1 MNRIIN
7 IYTKVAAAVLAVTL
21 AAGCVF
27 EKDNPVNDAQLKS
40 FMVQLGVTTDRG
52 MTTTKASVEELEGI
66 DGQGI
71 ENTIKT
77 LRVYAYT
84 GAQGSEKLCGYL
96 YVKDVQGANSTT
108 PKAYMMDIR
117 LPYSQMDGKHNI
129 IFKAV
134 ANAEAMMYPTAD
146 GSKRASEILNITE
159 LGRDGTGAFAFP
171 GNLAFDTFDD
181 ILYDIPNQDFNATNG
196 TVLGMPMYCV
206 TGPIE
211 IDLSQT
217 MTNSSA
223 LNAND
228 HLGHTP
234 VKSVDINLTRSLAKI
249 EVYAAEAA
257 AKTASDQTTSVK
269 ITKVSLANI
278 PTSGNLF
285 NAPEEKDEL
294 DYGTGYTPVVTGD
307 IAVKHK
313 VNENSP
319 EDIKTSGYYTKVMDA
334 YYLAENNKGDEATYD
349 YGAIDYTTG
358 TGDAATKAT
367 VLKIDYN
374 VGGTDKT
381 GYVKMPQ
388 IKRNTWY
395 KVLARITANGQMTL
409 TLKVLPWTDTE
420 PQIIDFADNVSLN
433 GDITWSGNGTYAG
446 STFTYGSTNANAE
459 ATCGFIMDAPKG
471 GTWYATLTGGDINSF
486 VLETT
491 VGETTTT
498 GTTVSGPIVPGQQI
512 AVKVRTTA
520 SNYLAGTKTVNL
532 QITAKTADNRTL
544 VVRHGTGAAAQDAY
558 FTIVQPQN

>member
-27 EKDNPVNDAQLKS
+27 EKEGPVNDAQLKS

-52 MTTTKASVEELEGI
+52 MTATKASIEELAGI

-96 YVKDVQGANSTT
+96 YVKDVQGADSTT

-134 ANAEAMMYPTAD
+134 ANAEAMMYPTVD

-159 LGRDGTGAFAFP
+159 LGRDGTGAFVFT

-181 ILYDIPNQDFNATNG
+181 ILYDIPNQDFTATDG
-196 TVLGMPMYCV
+196 TELGMPMYCV
-206 TGPIE
+206 TEPIE

-234 VKSVDINLTRSLAKI
+234 VKSVEINLTRSLAKI

-257 AKTASDQTTSVK
+257 AETSSDQTTSVK
-269 ITKVSLANI
+269 ITEVSLANI

-285 NAPEEKDEL
+285 NAPEENDEL
-294 DYGTGYTPVVTGD
+294 DYGTGGYTQVVKNDVGLDVT
-307 IAVKHK
+307 KK
-313 VNENSP
+313 VDETSDA
-319 EDIKTSGYYTKVMDA
+319 DIKNSDNYTQVMNA
-334 YYLAENNKGDEATYD
+334 YYLAENNKGVDGIFSYGKFNTDEELK
-349 YGAIDYTTG
+349 
-358 TGDAATKAT
+358 TKANGAT
-367 VLKIDYN
+367 ALKIKYK
-374 VGGTDKT
+374 VGSEVKD
-381 GYVKMPQ
+381 GYVIMPP
-388 IKRNTWY
+388 IERNTWY
-395 KVLARITANGQMTL
+395 KVLARITANGEIAL
-409 TLKVLPWTDTE
+409 T
-420 PQIIDFADNVSLN
+420 FAIQS
-433 GDITWSGNGTYAG
+433 W
-446 STFTYGSTNANAE
+446 
-459 ATCGFIMDAPKG
+459 
-471 GTWYATLTGGDINSF
+471 
-486 VLETT
+486 
-491 VGETTTT
+491 
-498 GTTVSGPIVPGQQI
+498 
-512 AVKVRTTA
+512 VKVD
-520 SNYLAGTKTVNL
+520 NKINVNDY
-532 QITAKTADNRTL
+532 IKK
-544 VVRHGTGAAAQDAY
+544 
-558 FTIVQPQN
+558 

>member
-27 EKDNPVNDAQLKS
+27 EKEGPVNDAQLKS

-66 DGQGI
+66 YGQGI

-96 YVKDVQGANSTT
+96 YVKDVQGADSTT

-159 LGRDGTGAFAFP
+159 LGRDGTGAFVFT

-181 ILYDIPNQDFNATNG
+181 ILYDIPNQGFTATDG

-206 TGPIE
+206 TEPHE

-257 AKTASDQTTSVK
+257 DTTSRQTTSVK
-269 ITKVSLANI
+269 ITEVSLANI

-285 NAPEEKDEL
+285 NAPEENAEL
-294 DYGTGYTPVVTGD
+294 GYGTGGYTQVVKNDVGLDVT
-307 IAVKHK
+307 KK
-313 VNENSP
+313 VDETSDA
-319 EDIKTSGYYTKVMDA
+319 DIKNSDNYTKVMNA
-334 YYLAENNKGDEATYD
+334 YYLAENNKGATPGTYEFGATD
-349 YGAIDYTTG
+349 YLVENEN
-358 TGDAATKAT
+358 ATL
-367 VLKIDYN
+367 LKIGYSVN
-374 VGGTDKT
+374 GGEPEY
-381 GYVKMPQ
+381 GFVKMPP
-388 IKRNTWY
+388 IERNTWY
-395 KVLARITANGQMTL
+395 KVLARITAGGQMTL
-409 TLKVLPWTDTE
+409 TFVAQQWNLVTE
-420 PQIIDFADNVSLN
+420 ELTYDDNVSVTEGKIKWSAEPNDNAEVVTTGNDLSCEFTIATPSYATWHASFIPLEGDQNAFGFVTTDENLN
-433 GDITWSGNGTYAG
+433 VVTVPTFSGPVGSPAKLTIRPLVQNPTQTNKARLRIIVRTNEGRTIVVKNNILSGNTY
-446 STFTYGSTNANAE
+446 
-459 ATCGFIMDAPKG
+459 
-471 GTWYATLTGGDINSF
+471 
-486 VLETT
+486 
-491 VGETTTT
+491 
-498 GTTVSGPIVPGQQI
+498 
-512 AVKVRTTA
+512 
-520 SNYLAGTKTVNL
+520 SNDEYIL
-532 QITAKTADNRTL
+532 I
-544 VVRHGTGAAAQDAY
+544 HSM
-558 FTIVQPQN
+558 

>member
-27 EKDNPVNDAQLKS
+27 EKEGPVNDAQLKS

-96 YVKDVQGANSTT
+96 YVKDVQGANST
-108 PKAYMMDIR
+108 YMMDIR

-159 LGRDGTGAFAFP
+159 LGRDGTGAFVFT

-181 ILYDIPNQDFNATNG
+181 ILYDIPNQGFTATDG

-206 TGPIE
+206 TEPIE

-234 VKSVDINLTRSLAKI
+234 VKSVEINLTRSLAKI

-257 AKTASDQTTSVK
+257 AETASGQTTSVK
-269 ITKVSLANI
+269 ITEVSLANI

-294 DYGTGYTPVVTGD
+294 NYGTGYTPVVTGD
-307 IAVKHK
+307 IPVTNK
-313 VNENSP
+313 VNENSAA
-319 EDIKTSGYYTKVMDA
+319 DIKTSGYYTQVMNA
-334 YYLAENNKGDEATYD
+334 YYLAENNKGATPGTYEFGAKD
-349 YGAIDYTTG
+349 YWTT
-358 TGDAATKAT
+358 TEKAT
-367 VLKIDYN
+367 LLKIGYSVN
-374 VGGTDKT
+374 GGEPEY
-381 GYVKMPQ
+381 GFVKMPP
-388 IKRNTWY
+388 IERNTWY
-395 KVLARITANGQMTL
+395 KVLARISAGRTISLDILAQPWDDADIQEVDFLDNVTL
-409 TLKVLPWTDTE
+409 TNASWNSNSAVDKVDEAKLSFGPSVGEGKDATFTFTLKTPRGGKWYATIEDGDI
-420 PQIIDFADNVSLN
+420 QNFAFVKDGNDVKTVS
-433 GDITWSGNGTYAG
+433 GDITGREQS
-446 STFTYGSTNANAE
+446 FTVRPLE
-459 ATCGFIMDAPKG
+459 ALSLGEKKSVKLRLVAVTEDQSRS
-471 GTWYATLTGGDINSF
+471 LTVKF
-486 VLETT
+486 
-491 VGETTTT
+491 GEHDYYT
-498 GTTVSGPIVPGQQI
+498 IEQ
-512 AVKVRTTA
+512 
-520 SNYLAGTKTVNL
+520 
-532 QITAKTADNRTL
+532 
-544 VVRHGTGAAAQDAY
+544 AY
-558 FTIVQPQN
+558 NN